1 MGPKIQQWTP
11 PTIFELGR
19 FLFQGLLV
27 TYVPTKSWND
37 FFYLGPRFRARPQKG
52 PKIEKMNSSYSLWA
66 RIFNFS
72 GIIGYPWANRIKQKI
87 FLFGAPFWGQAPKG
101 PQ

>member
-52 PKIEKMNSSYSLWA
+52 PKIEILTPPAIFFA
-66 RIFNFS
+66 RTFIFS
-72 GIIGYPWANRIKQKI
+72 GIIGYK
-87 FLFGAPFWGQAPKG
+87 
-101 PQ
+101 